1 MTTAEEGKRQAY
13 MEDVNAA
20 VGAAFRILDSRGLI
34 DSDDPKWDPLWDR
47 LQEVLEKHFNY
58 PDYRGYN

>member
-1 MTTAEEGKRQAY
+1 MTTAEEGKREPF
-13 MEDVNAA
+13 MEDLNAA
-20 VGAAFRILDSRGLI
+20 IVAAFNVLESKGLI
-34 DSDDPKWDPLWDR
+34 DTDDPKWDPLWDR